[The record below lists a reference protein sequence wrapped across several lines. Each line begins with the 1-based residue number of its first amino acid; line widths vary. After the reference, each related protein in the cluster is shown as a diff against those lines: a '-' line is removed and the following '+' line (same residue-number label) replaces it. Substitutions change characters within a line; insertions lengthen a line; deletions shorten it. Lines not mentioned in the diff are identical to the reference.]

1 MGSTVKFICRICV
14 YCVCI
19 WVFVAFSGCGR
30 EEESGKIEYYDIV
43 SEVESLFAAE
53 RSGELKGVLLGM
65 QYYQGEPVQLWSN
78 WMEGDMVYLS
88 RTDGSREDLMEIPH
102 AKSMHCYLDQ
112 DGNIYCWEWF
122 VGTGPDIDP
131 VVWMFAASG
140 QEVCQV
146 SLDEGVIP
154 KDICQNEDG
163 RILMLLREEAT
174 GALVLAEFDA
184 GKGDVSKLDNVLL
197 GRRWVSGYIAF
208 GLEDLFFLEQG
219 GGEGVSEISLENG
232 KREEVR
238 SFQGGNYIL
247 GINTK
252 NMTLEDFRVAEDG
265 SVEILWASRE
275 NGRGVM
281 EKLQLKEMEKAVLT
295 IRTIYAINTK
305 WLKEKVIDF
314 NKQSEFYHLIVEH
327 AGTDPDDAEV
337 IEYGQAIAMQM
348 GAGKGPDIL
357 MSEALDFVDELAGR
371 GGIVDLAPYMV
382 KSGMREEDYFPT
394 AFSHWR
400 DGDKIYTVS
409 LGGEASYN
417 WLDGRV
423 LGLEERPE
431 IGTLLEALLAVEEPG
446 NYIGVDI
453 ASGVLTNLIQY
464 TDDYCGIIDWEKG
477 ICNFE
482 GELFSKMMQVAGR
495 YGYTMDKIMEE
506 ADDAYNKPYV
516 GGRMSIMDIY
526 EYETLAEMEAQGK
539 IPLLS
544 AEGNPYGYSF
554 GGDIFAINANSE
566 HIEGAWEFLAYLMSD
581 EVQRTQTI
589 PMGATSRVVCMEEVE
604 KELRWLEEGNVEQ
617 IKKGHFNSKGEIIYT
632 EVRTVTREDITDEKV
647 AEYIS
652 MKDRAVPGNGEEAR
666 RMKPIW
672 QIIWEE
678 SEAYFV
684 GDKSIEEVAD
694 IINNRVQLY
703 LDENR

>member
-1 MGSTVKFICRICV
+1 MNFTQSFRLAIKSLTTSKMRALLTMLGIIIGVGAVIVILSLGNGLTGMIQQQVDKMGINMIQVQIWSVGDGMMPDPEELYDLVDENPHVLSGVSPYINLGGVVRHGDEKFDRTSV
-14 YCVCI
+14 Y
-19 WVFVAFSGCGR
+19 
-30 EEESGKIEYYDIV
+30 
-43 SEVESLFAAE
+43 
-53 RSGELKGVLLGM
+53 
-65 QYYQGEPVQLWSN
+65 
-78 WMEGDMVYLS
+78 
-88 RTDGSREDLMEIPH
+88 
-102 AKSMHCYLDQ
+102 
-112 DGNIYCWEWF
+112 
-122 VGTGPDIDP
+122 
-131 VVWMFAASG
+131 
-140 QEVCQV
+140 
-146 SLDEGVIP
+146 
-154 KDICQNEDG
+154 
-163 RILMLLREEAT
+163 
-174 GALVLAEFDA
+174 
-184 GKGDVSKLDNVLL
+184 
-197 GRRWVSGYIAF
+197 
-208 GLEDLFFLEQG
+208 
-219 GGEGVSEISLENG
+219 GVSEIMYNAATNYTMDGEQLAKGRFISYMDVERREAVCVIGAYLEQEAFGGDALGKHLSINGRTLTVVGVLKRNAEFEMLPGSQDDQIYMPYSTVMEIIGDRWVGLYIFTSTSGETANAAKGVIEAYLNDFFRTDDGMYNYFYIMTMAEQANQINAMMGVAMGVLVAIAAISLLVGGIGIMNIMLVSVTERTREIG
-232 KREEVR
+232 VRKSLGAKRKDIR
-238 SFQGGNYIL
+238 SQFVIEAGTTSAIGGLL
-247 GINTK
+247 GIGFGC
-252 NMTLEDFRVAEDG
+252 L
-265 SVEILWASRE
+265 
-275 NGRGVM
+275 
-281 EKLQLKEMEKAVLT
+281 
-295 IRTIYAINTK
+295 
-305 WLKEKVIDF
+305 
-314 NKQSEFYHLIVEH
+314 
-327 AGTDPDDAEV
+327 
-337 IEYGQAIAMQM
+337 
-348 GAGKGPDIL
+348 
-357 MSEALDFVDELAGR
+357 LA
-371 GGIVDLAPYMV
+371 
-382 KSGMREEDYFPT
+382 K
-394 AFSHWR
+394 
-400 DGDKIYTVS
+400 
-409 LGGEASYN
+409 
-417 WLDGRV
+417 
-423 LGLEERPE
+423 
-431 IGTLLEALLAVEEPG
+431 LLEALLAVEEPG